1 MLCILKILGHIKKVK
16 QCHIYPM
23 VSNIKFKQ
31 MKKTIFILGILFLS
45 FSSASAQG
53 NLEFNRVI
61 KENYPLSAG
70 TNGNETIIVPEGKVW
85 KVTSAT
91 IGAIR
96 TNGTISYPPTARIDG
111 HLVAY
116 VSSDSINNLHISPFP
131 LWLPAGT
138 YSLTYYGGESDGAI
152 AFSYSGI
159 EFNIVP

>member
-1 MLCILKILGHIKKVK
+1 
-16 QCHIYPM
+16 
-23 VSNIKFKQ
+23 
-31 MKKTIFILGILFLS
+31 MKKTIFILAIIFLS

-61 KENYPLSAG
+61 KENYPLSG
-70 TNGNETIIVPEGKVW
+70 STYGNETIIVPEGKVW
-85 KVTSAT
+85 KITSAT
-91 IGAIR
+91 IGAIPSSNASR
-96 TNGTISYPPTARIDG
+96 LQPWARIDG

-116 VSSDSINNLHISPFP
+116 VTSDTINNLHISPFP

-138 YSLTYYGGESDGAI
+138 HPLTYYGGYRDGAI

>member
-1 MLCILKILGHIKKVK
+1 
-16 QCHIYPM
+16 M

-45 FSSASAQG
+45 FFSASAQG

-61 KENYPLSAG
+61 KENYPLSQG
-70 TNGNETIIVPEGKVW
+70 TNGNETISVPEGKVW
-85 KVTSAT
+85 KITSAT
-91 IGAIR
+91 ID
-96 TNGTISYPPTARIDG
+96 PTTTSEGYGEPWARIDG
-111 HLVAY
+111 HIVAY
-116 VSSDSINNLHISPFP
+116 VNSSSIDLIISPFP

-138 YSLTYYGGESDGAI
+138 YSLIYYGGFYDDGAK

>member
-45 FSSASAQG
+45 FFSASAQG

-61 KENYPLSAG
+61 KENYPLSEG
-70 TNGNETIIVPEGKVW
+70 TIGNETIIVPEGKVW
-85 KVTSAT
+85 KITSAT
-91 IGAIR
+91 IGAIPSSDTRR
-96 TNGTISYPPTARIDG
+96 TPSARIDG

-116 VSSDSINNLHISPFP
+116 LAISSINNLHISPFP

-138 YSLTYYGGESDGAI
+138 YPLTYYGGYRDGAI

>member
-1 MLCILKILGHIKKVK
+1 
-16 QCHIYPM
+16 
-23 VSNIKFKQ
+23 
-31 MKKTIFILGILFLS
+31 MKKTIFILAIIFLS

-85 KVTSAT
+85 KITSAT
-91 IGAIR
+91 IGAIPSSNASR
-96 TNGTISYPPTARIDG
+96 LQPWARIDG

-116 VSSDSINNLHISPFP
+116 LAISSINNLHISPFP

-138 YSLTYYGGESDGAI
+138 YPLTYYGGYRDGAI

>member
-1 MLCILKILGHIKKVK
+1 
-16 QCHIYPM
+16 M
-23 VSNIKFKQ
+23 VSNLKFKQ
-31 MKKTIFILGILFLS
+31 MKKTIFILAILFLS

-61 KENYPLSAG
+61 KENYPLSVG

-85 KVTSAT
+85 KITSAT
-91 IGAIR
+91 ISAPSGPNTYYNDKSPYAK
-96 TNGTISYPPTARIDG
+96 IDG
-111 HLVAY
+111 HLVGYA
-116 VSSDSINNLHISPFP
+116 SDSRLNLHISPFP

-138 YSLTYYGGESDGAI
+138 YSLNYFGGAYSYNNDETK